1 MKSTF
6 SILIVEDDHTSMRM
20 VAEFIQRSFDHVY
33 IARNGLE
40 AWEVYLS
47 HQPDIV
53 LTDLNMPVM
62 NGLEL
67 SKKIKL
73 HNHDVPILLIT
84 SQFEKEITEAA
95 VDIGIDGYLF
105 KPISLVRLEI
115 ILDNYKHRI
124 SLKRK
129 FRKEHKLLAEYK
141 GAIDASA
148 SVTITDAQGLV
159 TYANDAFCNMSGY
172 ARAELIGKPH
182 SIIKHP
188 DTPESVYVE
197 MWKKLSHK
205 KIWKGRLKN
214 LHKDGSIYFESL
226 VIVPIID
233 EKNQIL
239 EYISLR
245 HDITD
250 LYHQEQHLKQCI
262 QDQVEKN
269 ILLHQRQEEERLQ
282 EAKFS
287 IIGKMA
293 AGITHEINTPL
304 TYIKGNLEMMLHD
317 IADLQENVKQKQ
329 YLMEDINTVLDGVN
343 RIANIVESMREM
355 ASQKQEVPQEESV
368 YAAIITALTL
378 AYNKAKQITNIKVQN
393 ELFKIGMKKDRFSY
407 HAIFQVQRIEQV
419 FVIIIN
425 NALDALKQIPNF
437 DQRLLEITIHKTDE
451 YIIIRFQDNG
461 GGIDPEFLPKIFSP
475 FESKKVEGGMGI
487 GLNVAKKIV
496 DDHGGR
502 LYASNQGEGAL
513 FEVYLP
519 ISSCILPQGHYKHS

>member
-1 MKSTF
+1 
-6 SILIVEDDHTSMRM
+6 M
-20 VAEFIQRSFDHVY
+20 VAESLQRLFDHVY

-40 AWEVYLS
+40 GWDVYLS

-53 LTDLNMPVM
+53 LTDLNMPFM

-67 SKKIKL
+67 SKKIKH

-84 SQFEKEITEAA
+84 AQFEKEITEVA

-105 KPISLVRLEI
+105 KPISLIRLEI
-115 ILDNYKHRI
+115 ILNNYKHRI

-148 SVTITDAQGLV
+148 SVTITDAQGFV
-159 TYANDAFCNMSGY
+159 TYVNNAFCAMSGY
-172 ARAELIGKPH
+172 TREELIGKPH

-188 DTPESVYVE
+188 DTPESVYVD
-197 MWKKLSHK
+197 MWNQLSQK

-226 VIVPIID
+226 VIIPIID

-239 EYISLR
+239 EYVSLR

-269 ILLHQRQEEERLQ
+269 MFLRQRQEEERLQ

-287 IIGKMA
+287 ILGKMA

-304 TYIKGNLEMMLHD
+304 TYIKGNLEMMFQD
-317 IADLQENVKQKQ
+317 IQELQNDIKQKP
-329 YLMEDINTVLDGVN
+329 YLLEDITNVLDGVN

-355 ASQKQEVPQEESV
+355 GSQKQEIPKEENV

-378 AYNKAKQITNIKVQN
+378 AYNKSKQITEIRVQN
-393 ELFKIGMKKDRFSY
+393 ELFKIGMKKERFSY
-407 HAIFQVQRIEQV
+407 NAIFQVQRIEQV

-425 NALDALKQIPNF
+425 NALDVLKQIDDF
-437 DQRLLEITIHKTDE
+437 DKRLLEITLERTSE
-451 YIIIRFQDNG
+451 YIIIRFQDND
-461 GGIDPEFLPKIFSP
+461 GGIDPEILPKIFDP

-487 GLNVAKKIV
+487 GLNVAKKII
-496 DDHGGR
+496 DEHGGR
-502 LYASNQGEGAL
+502 LYASNQDNGAL
-513 FEVYLP
+513 FEIYLP
-519 ISSCILPQGHYKHS
+519 INSCMLPLKSSE